1 MRQAATKPAPTAL
14 PLHATNA
21 ANEQHGE
28 VWKDAIASVRI
39 MLGKSSAASQYDKL
53 SQQQRAMILFAARL
67 RPAKYI
73 NLPLLSLT
81 LEEREAIRVAIIAL
95 LDLAKAFGRV
105 PLSRDQFFPPRALKP
120 VASSQAAPMERE
132 VNSDVDNTLAEINR
146 LAASLSADINEI
158 EKH

>member
-1 MRQAATKPAPTAL
+1 MKQLATKPAPTAL
-14 PLHATNA
+14 PLHA
-21 ANEQHGE
+21 ANEHHGE
-28 VWKDAIASVRI
+28 AGQAAIAAIRS

-53 SQQQRAMILFAARL
+53 NQQQRAMILFAARL

-73 NLPLLSLT
+73 NLPLLSMT

-95 LDLAKAFGRV
+95 LDLGKAFGCV
-105 PLSRDQFFPPRALKP
+105 PLSRDQFFPSRALKP
-120 VASSQAAPMERE
+120 VARSQAAPIERE

>member
-1 MRQAATKPAPTAL
+1 MMKQLATKPAPTAL
-14 PLHATNA
+14 PLHA
-21 ANEQHGE
+21 ANEHHGE
-28 VWKDAIASVRI
+28 AGQAAIAAIRS

-53 SQQQRAMILFAARL
+53 NQQQRAMILFAARL

-95 LDLAKAFGRV
+95 LDLGKAFGCV

-120 VASSQAAPMERE
+120 VARNQAAPIERE

>member
-1 MRQAATKPAPTAL
+1 MMKQLATKPAPTAL
-14 PLHATNA
+14 PLHA
-21 ANEQHGE
+21 ANEHHGE
-28 VWKDAIASVRI
+28 AGQAAIAAIRS

-53 SQQQRAMILFAARL
+53 NQQQRAMILFAARL

-81 LEEREAIRVAIIAL
+81 LQEREAIRVAIIAL
-95 LDLAKAFGRV
+95 LDLGKAFGCV

-120 VASSQAAPMERE
+120 VARSQAAPMERE

>member
-1 MRQAATKPAPTAL
+1 MMKQLATKPAPTAL
-14 PLHATNA
+14 PLHA
-21 ANEQHGE
+21 ANEHHGE
-28 VWKDAIASVRI
+28 AGQAAIAAIRS

-53 SQQQRAMILFAARL
+53 NQQQRAMILFAARL

-95 LDLAKAFGRV
+95 LDLGKAFGCV

-120 VASSQAAPMERE
+120 VVSSQAAPIERE